1 MFRIKLFLIKRVFI
15 AGVLSGGLLCVM
27 PAFAA
32 TGIQS
37 GCPPH
42 MVEQAETALAE
53 LRNQLAHWDKRYHTQ
68 GISEVSDET
77 YDQMR
82 ARLVRLEQCYGPQT
96 PVILPSSVRYK
107 VKHPVVHTGVRKAAS
122 DNEVTQWLR
131 HRKNV
136 LIQPKVDGVAVS
148 LVYSKGKL
156 AHMISRGDGHYG
168 LDWTEKA
175 GRIPAIPQEI
185 ATELTDVILQG
196 EIFLRRDGHVQSRD
210 GGKNLRSVT
219 AGLLMRQANDKQLR
233 ELDIFIWAWPGG
245 ATNMQQSLN
254 TLTEWGFPLTAQYTK
269 AVSDPESA
277 AEQREAWYRQP
288 MPFAGDGVV
297 LKQMPPQD
305 TSRWQTGHN
314 HWSLAWKYP
323 VQTAVT
329 EVRHV
334 QFPVGRTGRITVL
347 LSVEPVIIDGKT
359 IKRVAMGSPAVWMKQ
374 RIYPGDLIVVGLHG
388 HGIPKVREVIRKTE
402 TPPELNVPGKAD
414 FHRTS
419 CLTYTPVCRQQ
430 YLARL
435 VWLGKQLGMT
445 GTGVRNWGKLADHYT
460 FSGLLDWMS
469 LDEDQLKAALGN
481 VRGVNFYRQADA
493 ARQKPFSVWI
503 KALGV
508 PGKGPL
514 PADWLLFRQEN
525 RLKAERNH
533 YAQAL
538 EAEGVVASLQLQ
550 GVDGFTGANPD
561 SHN

>member
-1 MFRIKLFLIKRVFI
+1 MFRMKLLFIKRIFI
-15 AGVLSGGLLCVM
+15 TGILSGGLFCAVT
-27 PAFAA
+27 AFAGVKA
-32 TGIQS
+32 QS
-37 GCPPH
+37 GCLPH
-42 MVEQAETALAE
+42 TVVQAETDVAE
-53 LRNQLAHWDKRYHTQ
+53 LRKQLAHWDKRYHTQ
-68 GISEVSDET
+68 GVSEVSDET

-82 ARLVRLEQCYGPQT
+82 ARLVTLEQCYGQQT
-96 PVILPSSVRYK
+96 PVRLPSSVRYTM
-107 VKHPVVHTGVRKAAS
+107 KHPVVHSGVRKAAS
-122 DNEVTQWLR
+122 DNEVEQWLR

-136 LIQPKVDGVAVS
+136 RIQPKVDGVAVS
-148 LVYSKGKL
+148 LVYSHGKL
-156 AHMISRGDGHYG
+156 THMISRGDGHHG

-175 GRIPAIPQEI
+175 RHIPAIPQGI
-185 ATELTDVILQG
+185 TTELTDVILQG

-219 AGLLMRQANDKQLR
+219 AGLLMRQANDEQLR
-233 ELDIFIWAWPGG
+233 ELDVFIWAWPGG
-245 ATNMQQSLN
+245 ATDMQYYLN

-269 AVSDPESA
+269 PVSGPESA

-359 IKRVAMGSPAVWMKQ
+359 IKRVAMGSLAVWMKQ
-374 RIYPGDLIVVGLHG
+374 RIHPGDLIVVGLQG

-402 TPPELNVPGKAD
+402 TPPELYVPGKED

-419 CLTYTPVCRQQ
+419 CLTYTPRCRQQ

-435 VWLGKQLGMT
+435 VWLGKQLGMN
-445 GTGVRNWGKLADHYT
+445 GTGVRSWGKLADHYT
-460 FSGLLDWMS
+460 FSGLLDWML
-469 LDEDQLKAALGN
+469 LDEEQLKAALGK
-481 VRGVNFYRQADA
+481 VRGVNFYRQGNA
-493 ARQKPFSVWI
+493 ARQKPFSVWLN
-503 KALGV
+503 ALGV
-508 PGKGPL
+508 PGKSPL
-514 PADWLLFRQEN
+514 PADWSLFRQES
-525 RLKAERNH
+525 RLKTERNH

-550 GVDGFTGANPD
+550 GVDGFTGTNPD